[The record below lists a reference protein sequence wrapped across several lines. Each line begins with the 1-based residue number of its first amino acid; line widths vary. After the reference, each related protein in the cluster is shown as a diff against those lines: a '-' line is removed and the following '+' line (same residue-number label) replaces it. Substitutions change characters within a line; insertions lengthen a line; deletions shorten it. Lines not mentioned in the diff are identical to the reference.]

1 MGSRTFTWSFKFRPT
16 GRLIHCELLIIV
28 GSSWTAVNN
37 GELIR
42 WPDAAV
48 EKYLCGTKCANRQN
62 NSSGACCDIDYA
74 AISTFRLG
82 PTRENCSLV
91 DSIICRP
98 FMGGR
103 SQEYERRLVM
113 SQQPCPW
120 TSIRR
125 GGRNPSQLG
134 STSTKG
140 PIDSRTATK
149 NSSSYL
155 VNICAGDSSRV
166 APNLITK
173 TGNVEAS
180 KVRALEPV

>member
-1 MGSRTFTWSFKFRPT
+1 MVRVCCIEVIERDIGAWSQYRSASLLAGENFGRGVGSRTFTWSFKFRPP

-28 GSSWTAVNN
+28 SSSWTAVNN
-37 GELIR
+37 GDLIR

-48 EKYLCGTKCANRQN
+48 EKYLCGTKCASRQN

-82 PTRENCSLV
+82 PTREHCSLV

-98 FMGGR
+98 FMGDR

-120 TSIRR
+120 TSIQR
-125 GGRNPSQLG
+125 GSRNIISSQSIG
-134 STSTKG
+134 F
-140 PIDSRTATK
+140 DFHQ
-149 NSSSYL
+149 
-155 VNICAGDSSRV
+155 
-166 APNLITK
+166 
-173 TGNVEAS
+173 
-180 KVRALEPV
+180 RAY